1 MRSID
6 VTEDDVSFEEPGER
20 DRLVPLDPDE
30 FATSIVGFR
39 LGAEREALDG
49 AGRR

>member
-1 MRSID
+1 M
-6 VTEDDVSFEEPGER
+6 TEADVSFDEPGER

-30 FATSIVGFR
+30 FATWIDGFR